1 MSKRSC
7 VVVLVVSLLAIVSTV
22 LMGQSRTPAV
32 GDPVVLSGDDL
43 GFRIDRHEGGR
54 PIGTLVVRV
63 NGRWVEPKSAMQP
76 MPLGSR

>member
-32 GDPVVLSGDDL
+32 SDPVVLSGDDL

-54 PIGTLVVRV
+54 PIGTWVVRL